1 MKSSLRQRINPVA
14 LRKPHLGERYFGTF
28 IARPFDLVNGISTL
42 FFLSIRQLGHEI
54 LSDGEGMET
63 VLYFLFLECGSSLD
77 LPWIPWTKQDL
88 ELVLPIFPSNKSLP
102 HEITVDTLRALKL
115 MHLEYRYPS
124 VDEPD
129 PAAPN
134 NMIYASCHIISNS
147 STTKMACVQLSKRRK
162 PPSESLI
169 YHQTNQYKPQSRY

>member
-42 FFLSIRQLGHEI
+42 FFLSIRQPGREI
-54 LSDGEGMET
+54 LSDGEGME
-63 VLYFLFLECGSSLD
+63 VRPLLSLSRMWIFLGSLE
-77 LPWIPWTKQDL
+77 DL

-134 NMIYASCHIISNS
+134 NMIYASCHVISNFENYYDKNGLCP
-147 STTKMACVQLSKRRK
+147 TF
-162 PPSESLI
+162 
-169 YHQTNQYKPQSRY
+169 